1 MAKLDRF
8 EAIQSSISITE
19 RPSLTLIFIRDILR
33 HLAENDLRS
42 VKSFRLECNESE
54 RECSRKAASGIER
67 ERERERERVCVCVIV
82 CKIYV

>member
-19 RPSLTLIFIRDILR
+19 QPSLTLIFIRDILR

-67 ERERERERVCVCVIV
+67 ERERERVCVCDIV
-82 CKIYV
+82 NKISV